1 MYESNEEAYL
11 VLYRLK
17 EFTSDPLSY
26 TTSKE
31 FKLNGSFPSLEF
43 KLNKELIP
51 TDIPKPLT

>member
-43 KLNKELIP
+43 KLDKELVS
-51 TDIPKPLT
+51 DIPKPLT

>member
-17 EFTSDPLSY
+17 EFTLDPLSF

-31 FKLNGSFPSLEF
+31 FKLNGAFPSLEF
-43 KLNKELIP
+43 KLDKELIP
-51 TDIPKPLT
+51 TDIPKLLT